1 MTVPPPSEVT
11 RLLQAWSGG
20 DHAALEKLVPLVN
33 AELRRLARRYMGQER
48 AGHTL
53 QPTALINEV
62 YLRLIDWRSIS
73 WQDRAHFFGVSA
85 RLMRRTLVDHARRH
99 RTGKRGGDAITVSFD
114 EATLGAPQRGAD
126 LIAIDEALDTLAT
139 HDARKSQIVELRFFG
154 GLTVEE
160 TAEVLKVS
168 PRTVKREWSLARA
181 WLYCQLTDDKA
192 PSA

>member
-1 MTVPPPSEVT
+1 MGASAMTTASPSDVT

-20 DHAALEKLVPLVN
+20 DQAAFEKLVPLVN

-62 YLRLIDWRSIS
+62 YLRLIDWRSIR

-114 EATLGAPQRGAD
+114 EATLGAPERGAD
-126 LIAIDEALDTLAT
+126 LIAIDEALETLAT
-139 HDARKSQIVELRFFG
+139 HDDAQEPDCRTQVLWRTHGGRDGRSPEHLSSDREARMESRPSV
-154 GLTVEE
+154 
-160 TAEVLKVS
+160 AVL
-168 PRTVKREWSLARA
+168 
-181 WLYCQLTDDKA
+181 
-192 PSA
+192 SAHR